1 MRQFASDP
9 VPATYD
15 NIERAREYVRRLGAE
30 GGTEMLSGIRAALG
44 FPRDA
49 ERTRFVTFLTDG
61 YIGNEAEILGEVQR
75 TIGDTRI
82 FSFGVGNSV
91 NRYLLDG
98 LATEGRGAV
107 AYLGLD
113 DSAAEVME
121 FYFERISRPALTD
134 VEIDWNGL
142 AATDVYPARLPDLFA
157 GRPIIVTGKFRG
169 AVADVAVRG
178 RLGSEAVSYAAGAAR
193 DSQQPALRSL
203 WARLRIEDLARLQT
217 SSGDANGDLAGAI
230 RATALEHSL
239 MSAYT
244 SFVAVD
250 ASERTAGER
259 GTTVNQAVP
268 VPNGVR
274 YDTTVIAER

>member
-1 MRQFASDP
+1 M
-9 VPATYD
+9 
-15 NIERAREYVRRLGAE
+15 
-30 GGTEMLSGIRAALG
+30 
-44 FPRDA
+44 
-49 ERTRFVTFLTDG
+49 TFLTDG

-75 TIGDTRI
+75 TIGDARI
-82 FSFGVGNSV
+82 FSFGVGNAV

-169 AVADVAVRG
+169 AVGDVAVRG

-203 WARLRIEDLARLQT
+203 WARLRIEDLARRQT
-217 SSGDANGDLAGAI
+217 LSGDANGDLAGAI